1 MSDNRFIQKFI
12 IPCYDTD
19 SQFRLRPSS
28 FMNFA
33 QEIANR
39 HASCLGFG
47 YDDLMRTRT
56 AWVLSRMH
64 IHFDEYPLW
73 RDEVVLKT
81 WHKGQEGL
89 FWLRDFSL
97 ETPDGRTLVRATTS
111 WLVLNIDTRHISRE
125 TAILDEGTACFENA
139 IGQSC
144 GKLSVPK
151 GAETV
156 PLGEHRVTYS
166 DVDMN
171 SHTNNA
177 MYLQWVTDALGY
189 EVMTGGRLSDIKIN
203 FNGETRPGETVTMSR
218 VDTPDGAVCVD
229 GLTGD
234 GRSAFRMELL
244 FDKGM

>member
-1 MSDNRFIQKFI
+1 MSDNKFIQRFI

-39 HASCLGFG
+39 HATVLGFG

-97 ETPDGRTLVRATTS
+97 ETPDGRKLVRATTS
-111 WLVLNIDTRHISRE
+111 WLVLNIDTRHISRD
-125 TAILDEGTACFENA
+125 TAILDEGTACYDNA
-139 IGQSC
+139 IGNAC
-144 GKLSVPK
+144 GKLAVPK
-151 GAETV
+151 GAESL

-189 EVMTGGRLSDIKIN
+189 EVMTGERLSDIKIN
-203 FNGETRPGETVTMSR
+203 FNGETRPGETVTMSC
-218 VDTPDGAVCVD
+218 VDTPDGAICVD